1 MDFSCPSPLIK
12 SKLCTS
18 VVPSSDYSVSLL
30 HHLYYLTR
38 NKLEIL
44 WIHTFTPAMLSEASV
59 AKDLKAHTTL
69 TEDSFKCME
78 WGNVGLPSY
87 DAVNMFVKVSWP
99 GLDYE
104 NSVV

>member
-1 MDFSCPSPLIK
+1 
-12 SKLCTS
+12 
-18 VVPSSDYSVSLL
+18 
-30 HHLYYLTR
+30 
-38 NKLEIL
+38 
-44 WIHTFTPAMLSEASV
+44 MLSEASV